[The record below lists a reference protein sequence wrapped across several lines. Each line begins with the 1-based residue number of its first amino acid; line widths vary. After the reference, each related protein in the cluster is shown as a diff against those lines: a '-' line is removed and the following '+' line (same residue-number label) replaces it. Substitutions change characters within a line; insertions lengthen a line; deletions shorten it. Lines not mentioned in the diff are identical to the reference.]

1 MYIRRTVVN
10 NMLTDSC
17 IQFLMI
23 CNIQCLLFINPPII
37 IFIQVIIFIVITF
50 KVNPFCKFTEFSFSI
65 IQSSV
70 HHSLQNVKLPYNA
83 FCHKIY
89 YVGETLC
96 AACSRVVL
104 EEISQLFN
112 HQVIAQCVITCNTQ
126 TLGKA
131 DEYLVYIEGSLLTLP
146 EMLNLSGMHWKNP
159 RYRVGGGGQSMK
171 AYQNFLTSKNC
182 GGTRYFRHFWAILGH
197 FCNW

>member
-1 MYIRRTVVN
+1 MPLVRQSTHHHFHPVHH
-10 NMLTDSC
+10 LHCHHLQGQS
-17 IQFLMI
+17 L
-23 CNIQCLLFINPPII
+23 
-37 IFIQVIIFIVITF
+37 
-50 KVNPFCKFTEFSFSI
+50 CKFTEFSFSI
-65 IQSSV
+65 IQSFV

-96 AACSRVVL
+96 AACLSRVVL

-112 HQVIAQCVITCNTQ
+112 HRVIAQCVITCNTQ

-146 EMLNLSGMHWKNP
+146 EMLNLSN
-159 RYRVGGGGQSMK
+159 
-171 AYQNFLTSKNC
+171 
-182 GGTRYFRHFWAILGH
+182 I
-197 FCNW
+197 